1 MGTVGVY
8 DYDFMTYGRVL
19 PNLEC
24 AKLCAYYKNKK
35 QITVLAPT
43 LEPERYTEFHI
54 RKEYDDGEFSQAL
67 FKTNV
72 VYGGRAFSDG
82 KYIPLDDR
90 IERTR
95 PDMSI
100 YEKYSKLYGT
110 TKTAEA
116 EIKKILRSAHVRL
129 SQDGKNIDTRAVNY
143 CLNNYPQTSG
153 GIILHDYYP
162 GRIEGLYDIIHE
174 LSNTR
179 YSKNGNSKPLPIGN
193 KYPID
198 IYDQNEL
205 LKWANIYPMEGILFF
220 RFHGLIDDEVLN
232 ELINK
237 NRQFCRQVYC
247 MVDYGCSSENDFLM
261 NRAIKIFKQI
271 LFYRMTNTKILLKYT
286 DGFFKTKELEFLISL
301 WNCFGNQKWND
312 NMGAYAQSLY
322 RYCASTGHKLYK
334 DILFRNNYVN
344 QYEMREAFQYVRIH
358 NYELFKM
365 FYEWNK
371 VVFKGGEIRN
381 AFE

>member
-1 MGTVGVY
+1 
-8 DYDFMTYGRVL
+8 MTYGRVL

-67 FKTNV
+67 FKPNV

-129 SQDGKNIDTRAVNY
+129 SQDGKNVDSRAINY

-162 GRIEGLYDIIHE
+162 GRIEGLYDIVYE

-220 RFHGLIDDEVLN
+220 RFYGLIDDEVLN

-237 NRQFCRQVYC
+237 NRQFCRQIYC

-322 RYCASTGHKLYK
+322 RYCASPGHKLYK

-344 QYEMREAFQYVRIH
+344 QYEMREAFQYVRVH